1 MVGSMPGV
9 RARKGVRSG
18 PDILTAASAGLHRFI
33 ARHIHDPSDA
43 ADIAQQALLQAWTNL
58 PNTQVADPQK
68 WLCAIGRNLIV
79 DHHRLRG
86 RVQLIESSI
95 DELAENEPMLQSQ
108 VDAPFAAND
117 HRQQLR
123 ALMTDIIGLSSYEHQ
138 LALLLADVHQRRDK
152 SSAVTLR
159 MSVSSFKL
167 LLAGARAAL
176 RRKRGLEASGAP
188 ANDALP
194 DKERPRRLG
203 VRCYLSRLEIL
214 SLRRELLGKILR

>member
-1 MVGSMPGV
+1 MAGV

-18 PDILTAASAGLHRFI
+18 PDILTGASAELHLFI

-58 PNTQVADPQK
+58 PNTEVEDPCK
-68 WLCAIGRNLIV
+68 WLFAIGRNLIV
-79 DHHRLRG
+79 DHFRLRG
-86 RVQLIESSI
+86 RAQFVESSI
-95 DELAENEPMLQSQ
+95 DDLTETEPMLQSQ
-108 VDAPFAAND
+108 VDTFAAND

-123 ALMTDIIGLSSYEHQ
+123 ALMTDIIGLPSYEHQ
-138 LALLLADVHQRRDK
+138 VALLLADVHQRRDK

-176 RRKRGLEASGAP
+176 RRKRGIEASGAP
-188 ANDALP
+188 ANDVP
-194 DKERPRRLG
+194 SDKERPLRLG
-203 VRCYLSRLEIL
+203 VRCYLSRMEIL